1 MIFLNDNIY
10 NSIKIT
16 CLEINLQKDVN
27 NFFMGNYK
35 ILLRE
40 IKEGLN
46 KGRCIPIS
54 QIRIL
59 IIVKMLFI
67 PNLIHGFIP
76 YQNPPRYICE

>member
-1 MIFLNDNIY
+1 MTFLNGDIY

-27 NFFMGNYK
+27 DFIGNYK

-46 KGRCIPIS
+46 KGRCIPFHRLEYS
-54 QIRIL
+54 L
-59 IIVKMLFI
+59 L
-67 PNLIHGFIP
+67 
-76 YQNPPRYICE
+76 